1 MFRRLP
7 REVSEEFRGW
17 YWSEGALIPPYGFRL
32 SASDVGGGFC
42 DTGRHAYMKYVVKA
56 RETVGPRVERGRFIH
71 EVFSEAVRAAKS
83 ILYQGAELDGEG
95 FRRAFMEMGETIFRR
110 LAGRVGK
117 VIDVRG
123 VFDTLWSHAANTY
136 ASSLMRV
143 KSRSPYLSVD
153 GLVATVIPL
162 VAEYPLD
169 GSLIGLTR
177 AIRADALL
185 YPSILV
191 EIKTR
196 ELHPDHEV
204 ELAAYALAFESQYEV
219 PIDYAVL
226 VNVKVHGDDF
236 KVYEKVLPVS
246 DEVRQR
252 FVEKRDALAKIV
264 EEGLDPGKPPRCNP
278 DCPFLEACAGYDR

>member
-1 MFRRLP
+1 
-7 REVSEEFRGW
+7 
-17 YWSEGALIPPYGFRL
+17 
-32 SASDVGGGFC
+32 
-42 DTGRHAYMKYVVKA
+42 GRHAYMKYVVKA

-110 LAGRVGK
+110 MAGRVGK

-204 ELAAYALAFESQYEV
+204 GLAAYALAFESQYEV